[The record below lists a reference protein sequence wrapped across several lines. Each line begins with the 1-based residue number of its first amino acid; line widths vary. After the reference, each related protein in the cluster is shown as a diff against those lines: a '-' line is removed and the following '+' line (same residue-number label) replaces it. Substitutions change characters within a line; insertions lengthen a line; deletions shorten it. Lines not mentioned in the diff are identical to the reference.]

1 MIKTI
6 YSEYIED
13 VISFIKVKHNKE
25 SIEILDEE
33 EKDIFE
39 ILNILSNIDILNENR
54 VFIIRN
60 PNKFFKEIDNIESQD
75 DIYVYT
81 SKNIKNISKEIIKEE
96 NSINYI
102 QAIFEKNNIVIGK
115 NTIKDILDIIGENKL
130 TLQNE
135 IQKCIYYIYPQKEI
149 KNIEEIKNILTENN
163 NSIIWSLTNAIVT
176 NNKNLIIKEFSELIL
191 QNEDLYM
198 ISSMVLRQI
207 YIIILIYIYKNEN
220 DKEIVS
226 ILKKDPFKINISE
239 YGVLKIKQN
248 IHKFS
253 ENKLR
258 ETYHRIIKLITLAN
272 SGKIDMNLS
281 LLILFLT
288 I

>member
-81 SKNIKNISKEIIKEE
+81 SKNIKNVSKEIIKEE
-96 NSINYI
+96 NSVNYI

-115 NTIKDILDIIGENKL
+115 NTIKDIIDIIGENKL
-130 TLQNE
+130 ILQNE